1 MQWLYHKVAAQTL
14 FPSLIYDIQLRVR
27 KNVQNKKHF
36 SGTHTVLETELVL
49 GKKKKNTHTHTY
61 IYMTVTILKDL
72 KI

>member
-1 MQWLYHKVAAQTL
+1 MQWLYHKVATQTL
-14 FPSLIYDIQLRVR
+14 LPSLIYDIQLRVR

-49 GKKKKNTHTHTY
+49 GKKKKIHTHTH